1 MKTTLKDMKRGVK
14 GVENVYTQHKSY
26 LHGVVEKLIAV
37 LEIELFLSVRLC
49 LQEYTYTTHCFIVAR
64 FHCRSSTVGI
74 QHPLRPHSCNDEI
87 YRLSQS
93 CGVRVRKSGTVS
105 DFQS

>member
-37 LEIELFLSVRLC
+37 LEIELFLSVRLW
-49 LQEYTYTTHCFIVAR
+49 LQ
-64 FHCRSSTVGI
+64 
-74 QHPLRPHSCNDEI
+74 
-87 YRLSQS
+87 
-93 CGVRVRKSGTVS
+93 
-105 DFQS
+105 